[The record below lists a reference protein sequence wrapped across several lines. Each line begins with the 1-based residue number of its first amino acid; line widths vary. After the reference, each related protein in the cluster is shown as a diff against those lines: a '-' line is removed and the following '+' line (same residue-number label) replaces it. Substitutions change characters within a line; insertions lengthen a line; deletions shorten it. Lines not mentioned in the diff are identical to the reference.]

1 MATGASRLY
10 RIFSWEGLF
19 VAAEVDPTCC
29 IGFPPQPPTQRLNFP
44 LSLFSLG
51 AGPAPC
57 VVPLTHLTF
66 FFFLQHPLNGTDV
79 FQNRGLLNTELMCL
93 ENRNLIIGE
102 LMCSTQAEF
111 VQVNWC
117 VLGSEWWENGPDV
130 FQKSFNFTVTLFIAR
145 QIKGPIFIYFLVL
158 APFYSQYF
166 PIKRLWLRSTCLN
179 FSGKCWCHHCRFLFR
194 QPIVSVMGQES
205 SPRHPGNK
213 GMEDELFQTGQ
224 DVS

>member
-1 MATGASRLY
+1 MATGPSRLY
-10 RIFSWEGLF
+10 RICSWKGLF
-19 VAAEVDPTCC
+19 AAAEVDPTCC
-29 IGFPPQPPTQRLNFP
+29 IGFPPQPPTQRLDLP

-66 FFFLQHPLNGTDV
+66 FFFSPTPIKWGWCVPEPGSFKHGTDV
-79 FQNRGLLNTELMCL
+79 SWKPQSHNRG
-93 ENRNLIIGE
+93 

-145 QIKGPIFIYFLVL
+145 QIKRPHFHIFPSVSAFL
-158 APFYSQYF
+158 F
-166 PIKRLWLRSTCLN
+166 PILYNKETLTSLDMPE
-179 FSGKCWCHHCRFLFR
+179 LFR
-194 QPIVSVMGQES
+194 KVLM
-205 SPRHPGNK
+205 
-213 GMEDELFQTGQ
+213 
-224 DVS
+224 